1 MNPEFEV
8 STVTDLT
15 MQDALA
21 RLTTFWSGHGCLTVQ
36 PMNTE
41 VGAGTLNPATSLRV
55 LGPEPWKVAYVEPSV
70 RPDDAR
76 YGDNP
81 NRIQMHTQFQVILK
95 PEPGNAQEL
104 YLESLEA
111 LGIDTRSHDIRFV
124 EDNWASPALGAWG
137 LGWEVWLDGLEITQF
152 TYFQQSG
159 GVALDPVSVEITY
172 GMERIL
178 MALQGVRHFKE
189 IAYAPGISY
198 GEIFGQGEYEMS
210 RYYLDDADIATHRE
224 LFDHYGAEA
233 ARMVELGLP
242 IPAHVNVLK
251 MSHAFNVLDARG
263 SVSTSDRATAFARMR
278 GLAHEVAEQWIAK
291 RGEAGFPLGTVETRS
306 KAAAGPFDVP
316 ADPDPQ
322 TVVFEIGVE
331 EMPPAE
337 ALAAKAHV
345 ERRLRELLAGAH
357 LDHGEVAVHA
367 TPRRIVAEVAAVAAS
382 EPDRTVT
389 VRGPKTV
396 AAFDADGN
404 PTKAALG
411 FARSNG
417 VDAADLTTVE
427 AGGATHVAVVRVQ
440 KGRHALEVF
449 ADIIGDIAGGL
460 RSGKNMRWS
469 DPNLAFTRPIR
480 WLGAMWGPHVIPA
493 VASGLAADRLT
504 RAHRSSDEPVQRIAR
519 ADDLASALER
529 NGIVL
534 DESVRR
540 QLIVE
545 QAATAARTVAGAID
559 FAAEAALVDQ
569 VNFLVEQPAAVLGS
583 FEESYLDL
591 PDEVLTSVMRKHQ
604 RYFPVRGEDGRLLPY
619 FVAVAN
625 GPIDEPT
632 VRAGNEAVLRARFE
646 DAAFFYRAD
655 LKTPIEEMRQRLGHL
670 AFADRLGSIADRA
683 DRISA
688 IALRLA
694 DLAGVAEGDR
704 RVLTEAAALVKF
716 DLGSHLVTEMTSL
729 AGTLARTYAKAAGKD
744 DAVAEA
750 LFEAELPRHSGD
762 RVPGSTAG
770 ALLAFADRLDFFVGL
785 GSTVGMPT
793 GSKDPFALRR
803 AALGIIAVHRTAP
816 VLADVS
822 LASALH
828 IAAAHQP
835 VEIGG
840 GRLYDMGAFLRD
852 RLTQQFIDEDHR
864 FDLVAAVLP
873 LADRPALAEERL
885 GELESAVGTDR
896 FNRLAAAIQRVN
908 RILPSDA
915 APASEFGL
923 LTAASEQRLIAAL
936 GRSNGAEGGLSEW
949 IELAAGLPE
958 AVDAFFDEVLVMDPD
973 PQIRFQRL
981 GLLSALH
988 RNAASRLD
996 WTAVQL

>member
-1 MNPEFEV
+1 
-8 STVTDLT
+8 
-15 MQDALA
+15 
-21 RLTTFWSGHGCLTVQ
+21 
-36 PMNTE
+36 
-41 VGAGTLNPATSLRV
+41 
-55 LGPEPWKVAYVEPSV
+55 
-70 RPDDAR
+70 
-76 YGDNP
+76 
-81 NRIQMHTQFQVILK
+81 
-95 PEPGNAQEL
+95 
-104 YLESLEA
+104 
-111 LGIDTRSHDIRFV
+111 
-124 EDNWASPALGAWG
+124 
-137 LGWEVWLDGLEITQF
+137 
-152 TYFQQSG
+152 
-159 GVALDPVSVEITY
+159 
-172 GMERIL
+172 
-178 MALQGVRHFKE
+178 
-189 IAYAPGISY
+189 
-198 GEIFGQGEYEMS
+198 
-210 RYYLDDADIATHRE
+210 
-224 LFDHYGAEA
+224 
-233 ARMVELGLP
+233 MVELGLP

-688 IALRLA
+688 IALHLA

-840 GRLYDMGAFLRD
+840 GWLYDMGAFLRD

>member
-1 MNPEFEV
+1 M
-8 STVTDLT
+8 TDLT
-15 MQDALA
+15 MQDTLA
-21 RLTTFWSGHGCLTVQ
+21 RLTAFWSGRGCLTVQ

-111 LGIDTRSHDIRFV
+111 LGIDTGAHDIRFV

-178 MALQGVRHFKE
+178 MALQGVTHFKD
-189 IAYAPGISY
+189 IAYAPGVKY
-198 GEIFGQGEYEMS
+198 GEVFGQGEYEMS

-224 LFDHYGAEA
+224 LFDRYGDEA

-263 SVSTSDRATAFARMR
+263 AVSTSDRATAFARMR
-278 GLAHEVAEQWIAK
+278 SLAHEVAEQWIAK
-291 RGEAGFPLGTVETRS
+291 RGQDGFPLGTASPQVE
-306 KAAAGPFDVP
+306 AAPAPLVVP
-316 ADPDPQ
+316 ADTLPQ
-322 TVVFEIGVE
+322 TAVFEIGVE
-331 EMPPAE
+331 EMPPTE
-337 ALAAKAHV
+337 AQAARAHV
-345 ERRLRELLAGAH
+345 EQRLKALLDGAH
-357 LDHGEVAVHA
+357 LDHGDVAVHA
-367 TPRRIVAEVAAVAAS
+367 TPRRIVARIEAVAAA
-382 EPDRTVT
+382 EADRTVT
-389 VRGPKTV
+389 ARGPKTA

-417 VDAADLTTVE
+417 VDVADLTTVE
-427 AGGATHVAVVRVQ
+427 HSGTTHVAVVRHQ
-440 KGRHALEVF
+440 AGRHALEVL
-449 ADIIGDIAGGL
+449 AGLVGDIAAGL

-469 DPNLAFTRPIR
+469 DPNLAFTRPFR
-480 WLGAMWGPHVIPA
+480 WLTALWGPHVVPA
-493 VASGLAADRLT
+493 AASGLAADRLT
-504 RAHRSSDEPVQRIAR
+504 RAHRSSQAPVLEVAAADEFA
-519 ADDLASALER
+519 AALER

-534 DESVRR
+534 DEGARR
-540 QLIVE
+540 RLIVE
-545 QAATAARTVAGAID
+545 QAATAARSVDGTVD
-559 FAAEAALVDQ
+559 FEAEAALVDQ
-569 VNFLVEQPAAVLGS
+569 VNFLVEQPVAVLGS
-583 FEESYLDL
+583 FDESYLDL

-604 RYFPVRGEDGRLLPY
+604 RYFPVRGADGELLAH

-625 GPIDEPT
+625 GPIDEAT
-632 VRAGNEAVLRARFE
+632 VRVGNEAVLRARFE

-655 LKTPIEEMRQRLGHL
+655 LKTPIEEMRQRLGRL
-670 AFADRLGSIADRA
+670 AFADKLGSIADRA
-683 DRISA
+683 ERVGA
-688 IALRLA
+688 IAHRLA
-694 DLAGVAEGDR
+694 DLAGVAGEDR
-704 RVLTEAAALVKF
+704 RVLTEAASLVKF
-716 DLGSHLVTEMTSL
+716 DLGSQLVTEMTSL
-729 AGTLARTYAKAAGKD
+729 AGTLARTYAVASGKD
-744 DAVAEA
+744 GAVAEA
-750 LFEAELPRHSGD
+750 LFEAELPRHAGD
-762 RVPGSTAG
+762 RVPRSTAG
-770 ALLAFADRLDFFVGL
+770 ALLALADRLDFFTGL

-803 AALGIIAVHRTAP
+803 AALGLIAVHRAAAP
-816 VLADVS
+816 ALARVS
-822 LASALH
+822 LHEGLR
-828 IAAAHQP
+828 AAAAAQP
-835 VEIGG
+835 VEVTAAHADAMEG
-840 GRLYDMGAFLRD
+840 FLRD
-852 RLTQQFIDEDHR
+852 RLAQQLNDEGHR

-896 FNRLAAAIQRVN
+896 FQRLAAAIQRVG
-908 RILPSDA
+908 RILPADA
-915 APASEFGL
+915 APLSDFGL
-923 LTAASEQRLIAAL
+923 LTAASEQQLIAELGAL
-936 GRSNGAEGGLSEW
+936 GGDRLGEW
-949 IELAAGLPE
+949 IDRAAGLPG
-958 AVDAFFDEVLVMDPD
+958 AVDAFFEEVLVMDPD
-973 PQIRFQRL
+973 PQVRSQRL
-981 GLLSALH
+981 GLLAALD
-988 RNAASRLD
+988 RNAAALLD
-996 WTAVQL
+996 WSAVQL

>member
-1 MNPEFEV
+1 M
-8 STVTDLT
+8 TDLT

-104 YLESLEA
+104 YLESLAA
-111 LGIDTRSHDIRFV
+111 LGIDTRAHDIRFV

-198 GEIFGQGEYEMS
+198 GEVFGQGEYEMS

-224 LFDHYGAEA
+224 LFDRYGDEA

-263 SVSTSDRATAFARMR
+263 AVSTSDRATAFARMR

-291 RGEAGFPLGTVETRS
+291 RGQAGFPLGTVEPEG
-306 KAAAGPFDVP
+306 KAAPAPIVVP
-316 ADPDPQ
+316 ADTDPQ
-322 TVVFEIGVE
+322 TVAFEIGVE

-337 ALAAKAHV
+337 AQAARTHV
-345 ERRLRELLAGAH
+345 EQRLRALLEGAH
-357 LDHGEVAVHA
+357 LDHGDVIVHA
-367 TPRRIVAEVAAVAAS
+367 TPRRIVAQIAAVAAS

-389 VRGPKTV
+389 ARGPKTA
-396 AAFDADGN
+396 AAFDAEGN

-417 VDAADLTTVE
+417 VDVADLTTVE
-427 AGGATHVAVVRVQ
+427 SAGATHVAAVRTQ
-440 KGRHALEVF
+440 NGRHALEVF
-449 ADIIGDIAGGL
+449 ADVIGDIAGGL

-469 DPNLAFTRPIR
+469 DPKLAFTRPIR

-493 VASGLAADRLT
+493 AASGLAAGRLT
-504 RAHRSSDEPVQRIAR
+504 RAHRSSDEPILPIAA
-519 ADDLASALER
+519 ADDLAPALER

-534 DESVRR
+534 NEQDRR
-540 QLIVE
+540 RRIVA
-545 QAATAARTVAGAID
+545 QAAKAARAVDGAVD
-559 FAAEAALVDQ
+559 FDAEAALVDQ
-569 VNFLVEQPAAVLGS
+569 VNFLVEQPVAVLGS
-583 FEESYLDL
+583 FDESYLDL

-604 RYFPVRGEDGRLLPY
+604 RYFPVRGGDGELLPH

-632 VRAGNEAVLRARFE
+632 VRVGNEAVLRARFE

-683 DRISA
+683 DRIRA
-688 IALRLA
+688 IAAALA
-694 DLAGVAEGDR
+694 DLADIADEDR

-716 DLGSHLVTEMTSL
+716 DLGSQLVTEMTSL
-729 AGTLARTYAKAAGKD
+729 AGTLARTYALEAGKD
-744 DAVAEA
+744 GAVAEA
-750 LFEAELPRHSGD
+750 LFEAELPRQAGD
-762 RVPGSTAG
+762 RVPESTAG
-770 ALLAFADRLDFFVGL
+770 ALLALADRLDFFVGL

-803 AALGIIAVHRTAP
+803 AALGLIAVHR
-816 VLADVS
+816 
-822 LASALH
+822 
-828 IAAAHQP
+828 AAAPAVAHLSLHECIRAAASVQP
-835 VEIGG
+835 VEVTAEHA
-840 GRLYDMGAFLRD
+840 GAMEGFLRD
-852 RLTQQFIDEDHR
+852 RLAQQLIDEGRR

-873 LADRPALAEERL
+873 LAERPALAEARL
-885 GELESAVGTDR
+885 SELESELGSDR
-896 FNRLAAAIQRVN
+896 FERLAAAMQRIS
-908 RILPSDA
+908 RILPSDVA
-915 APASEFGL
+915 AVSDFDR
-923 LTAASEQRLIAAL
+923 LTAASEQRLIAVL
-936 GRSNGAEGGLSEW
+936 GDLDRADGADGRLDDW
-949 IELAAGLPE
+949 IELAAGLPD
-958 AVDAFFDEVLVMDPD
+958 AVDAFFEEVLVMDPD
-973 PQIRFQRL
+973 PQVRSQRL

-996 WTAVQL
+996 WSAVQI